1 MTDFNETDLHT
12 ALSSIAGGTL
22 TQCRESI
29 GANGLYHSLYEKRFI
44 TGTLIP
50 TLNTFVLDE
59 VALTPLGQR
68 CLASFTSA

>member
-12 ALSSIAGGTL
+12 VLASIAAGTL
-22 TQCRESI
+22 TQCKEKI
-29 GANGLYHSLYEKRFI
+29 GANGLYQSLYEKRFI
-44 TGTLIP
+44 TGTVIS
-50 TLNTFVLDE
+50 TLNTFVLDN